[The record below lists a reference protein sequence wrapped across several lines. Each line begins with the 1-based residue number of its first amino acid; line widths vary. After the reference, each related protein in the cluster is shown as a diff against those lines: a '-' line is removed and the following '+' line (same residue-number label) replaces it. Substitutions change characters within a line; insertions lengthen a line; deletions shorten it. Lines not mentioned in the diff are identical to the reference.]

1 MFSQLCQFVHPYSFL
16 PATHHTTPHRLVAWG
31 AVTAGSFVARAQL
44 GCCWLGSGMPLF
56 QWLADQ
62 RRSTIILLPCMYH
75 WVTQQCRNYL
85 AYFATGRPASRLLC
99 NVQGHASSH
108 NNELKGRKTNKH
120 TYVCTNLQT
129 KISFEK
135 IFILLLL
142 SS

>member
-1 MFSQLCQFVHPYSFL
+1 LYILIASYPQHNTP
-16 PATHHTTPHRLVAWG
+16 HHTTPHHTDLLLGVLLLLEALLPGLSLDAAASALECR
-31 AVTAGSFVARAQL
+31 SFNGWQIKDGL
-44 GCCWLGSGMPLF
+44 
-56 QWLADQ
+56 
-62 RRSTIILLPCMYH
+62 TIILLPCMYH

-85 AYFATGRPASRLLC
+85 AYFATSRPASRLLC

-135 IFILLLL
+135 IFILQLL